1 MKTQMH
7 GNPQLTAARRAM
19 RGNLVAVGVFS
30 GVINLLMLTG
40 PLFMLQVYD
49 RVLASQ
55 SVDTL
60 VALAVLAAGLYLF
73 MGIIDA
79 VRTRVLVS
87 IGHRFEQRLAG
98 EAFAS
103 VLAAP
108 VPGRPP
114 ASSNAIRDV
123 EQIRSFLSSQGAAAL
138 FDLPWMPVYMALVFA
153 LHFWLGI
160 VGVAGAA
167 VLIAVALVTDFLVRR
182 ATAAQAEHAGRRA
195 RLAEAGRRNSELVRA
210 MGMQGHLTGVW
221 ERVNDHFLG
230 NSARAAF
237 TVGLSSS
244 VTKVFRLALQSTI
257 LAVAAYLAIH
267 QQVSPGAM
275 VAASVI
281 ISRGLQPIETM
292 VGSWRAIVSAQHSW
306 KNLKAALSDRPKAK
320 QLDLPAP
327 EKSLSVEGLGIVPPG
342 ASIPTVKSV
351 SFELSA
357 GEALAVIGPTG
368 CGKSTLARVLVSAWP
383 AVRGGVRLDGVP
395 LDQFKTEALGRQVGF
410 LPQDVEL
417 FDGTIAENI
426 ARFDPDARDEDVIA
440 AAKAAGVHELI
451 ASRPDGYS
459 ANVGERGAALSG
471 GQRQRIALARA
482 LYGNPFLVVLD
493 EPNSNLDAA
502 GEAALNK
509 AVLSARERGAIVV
522 VIAHR
527 PSVLSAVDKVLVMN
541 AGEAADFGP
550 RDEVMQR
557 LNQRNPASP
566 QSTRP
571 ATPAPVSTAPV
582 YQGAVVPQA
591 AGAPRSA
598 AEGIRVVR
606 GGFQLPLQ
614 QTAPDATATSAG

>member
-7 GNPQLTAARRAM
+7 GNPQLTATRRAM
-19 RGNLVAVGVFS
+19 RSNLVAVGVFS

-60 VALAVLAAGLYLF
+60 VALAVLAAGLYFF

-98 EAFAS
+98 EAFSS

-108 VPGRPP
+108 VPGRAPLN
-114 ASSNAIRDV
+114 SSAIRDV

-138 FDLPWMPVYMALVFA
+138 FDLPWMPVYMGLVFA

-160 VGVAGAA
+160 VGIAGAV
-167 VLIAVALVTDFLVRR
+167 VLVAVALVTDFLVRR

-195 RLAEAGRRNSELVRA
+195 RLAEASRRNSELVRA
-210 MGMQGHLTGVW
+210 MGMRGHMTGVW
-221 ERVNDHFLG
+221 ERVNDQFLG
-230 NSARAAF
+230 TSARAAF

-244 VTKVFRLALQSTI
+244 LTKVFRLALQSTI

-267 QQVSPGAM
+267 QEVSPGAM

-292 VGSWRAIVSAQHSW
+292 VGSWRAIVSAQRSW
-306 KNLKAALSDRPKAK
+306 KNLKETLSVQPKAK
-320 QLDLPAP
+320 QLDLPAA
-327 EKSLSVEGLGIVPPG
+327 EKSLSVESLGIVPPG
-342 ASIPTVKSV
+342 ASAPTVKSV
-351 SFELSA
+351 SFDLSA

-383 AVRGGVRLDGVP
+383 AARGGVRLDGVP
-395 LDQFKTEALGRQVGF
+395 MDQFKPEDLGRQVGF

-417 FDGTIAENI
+417 FDGTVAENI
-426 ARFDPDARDEDVIA
+426 ARFDPDAKDEDVIA

-451 ASRPDGYS
+451 ANRPDGYAAS
-459 ANVGERGAALSG
+459 VGERGAALSG

-557 LNQRNPASP
+557 LNHRNQASAQPAG
-566 QSTRP
+566 
-571 ATPAPVSTAPV
+571 PAPVAPDPSALV
-582 YQGAVVPQA
+582 SNGAAVPQA
-591 AGAPRSA
+591 AGAPQTVA
-598 AEGIRVVR
+598 QGIRVVR
-606 GGFQLPLQ
+606 GGFQQPLQ
-614 QTAPDATATSAG
+614 QSASTATAATAG

>member
-1 MKTQMH
+1 MKSQMH
-7 GNPQLTAARRAM
+7 GSPQLTAARRAM
-19 RGNLVAVGVFS
+19 RSNLVAVGVFS

-60 VALAVLAAGLYLF
+60 VALAVLAAGLYFF

-114 ASSNAIRDV
+114 VNSSAIRDV

-160 VGVAGAA
+160 VGVAGAV
-167 VLIAVALVTDFLVRR
+167 VLVAVALVTDFLVRR
-182 ATAAQAEHAGRRA
+182 TTAAQAEHASRRA

-210 MGMQGHLTGVW
+210 MGMQGHMTGVW

-230 NSARAAF
+230 TSARAAF

-292 VGSWRAIVSAQHSW
+292 VGSWRAIVSAQRSW
-306 KNLKAALSDRPKAK
+306 KNLKEALSARPKAK
-320 QLDLPAP
+320 RLDLPAP
-327 EKSLSVEGLGIVPPG
+327 RKSLSVEGLGIVPPG
-342 ASIPTVKSV
+342 TNAPTVKSV

-368 CGKSTLARVLVSAWP
+368 CGKSTLARVLVAAWP
-383 AVRGGVRLDGVP
+383 AARGGVRLDGVP
-395 LDQFKTEALGRQVGF
+395 MDQFKPEALGRQVGF

-451 ASRPDGYS
+451 ASRPDGYA

-502 GEAALNK
+502 GEAALNQ
-509 AVLSARERGAIVV
+509 AVLSATERGAIVV

-557 LNQRNPASP
+557 LNQRNQASLR
-566 QSTRP
+566 SARP
-571 ATPAPVSTAPV
+571 AAPAPVYPAPV
-582 YQGAVVPQA
+582 YNGAAVPQA
-591 AGAPRSA
+591 AEAPRTA
-598 AEGIRVVR
+598 ADGIRVVR
-606 GGFQLPLQ
+606 GGFQQPLQ
-614 QTAPDATATSAG
+614 QTAPAVTATSAG